1 MFVAIKN
8 GENKG
13 VYRKSDFRYEWR
25 VKGVQI
31 KNFKSPRLREA
42 LQWVGVSDVKG
53 ATSDEI
59 IKKKNKWELKK
70 DNKELIVCIMGVNKK
85 HMSSLKLM
93 ISELESASKFVKTP
107 FYLDTEEYKSNLSQ
121 SVEVAILEKM
131 WVEYDIAHDY
141 LEYINE
147 CLMELRDELR
157 LKESEFKDY
166 QSYLE
171 WKITSEGVAYQ
182 EHIKL
187 KLDKIIKDRKYKS
200 HIVSLI
206 KTYNANKK
214 IFHENQENPINQ
226 VFN

>member
-1 MFVAIKN
+1 MLVAIKN

-42 LQWVGVSDVKG
+42 LEWAGVNDVKG

-70 DNKELIVCIMGVNKK
+70 DHKELIVCIMGINKK
-85 HMSSLKLM
+85 HMNSLKSM
-93 ISELESASKFVKTP
+93 ISEIESANEFIKTP

-121 SVEVAILEKM
+121 AIEKVMLEKM
-131 WVEYDIAHDY
+131 WTEYDIAHDY

-147 CLMELRDELR
+147 CLMDVRDELR

-166 QSYLE
+166 LSYLE

-182 EHIKL
+182 ERVKL
-187 KLDKIIKDRKYKS
+187 KLDEIIKDKKYKS

-206 KTYNANKK
+206 KTYTTNKK
-214 IFHENQENPINQ
+214 IFNENMPIIKD
-226 VFN
+226 